1 MKIGMSDQRDVAE
14 IPCKFRCDPMSGR
27 GGAGERS
34 EPPLPFSLI
43 FRVFFA
49 YLLPF
54 PGVASKHSEPLYHFS
69 SKSQVFLLKLFR
81 HITPLSPLQV
91 LFF

>member
-1 MKIGMSDQRDVAE
+1 MKIGMSDRLNIAE

-34 EPPLPFSLI
+34 EPPLPFSSKSQ
-43 FRVFFA
+43 VFFA

-54 PGVASKHSEPLYHFS
+54 PIFYNSFKGGACEQSEPPILT
-69 SKSQVFLLKLFR
+69 VAL
-81 HITPLSPLQV
+81 
-91 LFF
+91 